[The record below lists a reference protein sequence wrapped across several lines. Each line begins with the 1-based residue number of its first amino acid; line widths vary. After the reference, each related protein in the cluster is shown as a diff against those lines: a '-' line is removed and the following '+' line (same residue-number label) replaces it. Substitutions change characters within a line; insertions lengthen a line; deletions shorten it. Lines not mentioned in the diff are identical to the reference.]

1 MKTLLATTAIVLTA
15 GFALSGAPQAQAQD
29 RASEA
34 APFAQTV
41 MPGDLMTREL
51 MGRDVYARPDDV
63 EPGEVILP
71 ADWDGRGLP
80 LFHADD
86 LEDIAIIGV
95 IEDIVLDDDGQMQLV
110 IIDQRGLLG
119 IGGRTIAI
127 DAAHTQFATT
137 SRDDPAQIL
146 LLTSVTM
153 DQAENAP
160 DFAPGDI
167 SERIG
172 TQERLEAEDVV
183 D

>member
-15 GFALSGAPQAQAQD
+15 GLALSGAPQAQAQD

-86 LEDIAIIGV
+86 LEDIASSSTP
-95 IEDIVLDDDGQMQLV
+95 
-110 IIDQRGLLG
+110 RKA
-119 IGGRTIAI
+119 RSIA
-127 DAAHTQFATT
+127 AAISQPV
-137 SRDDPAQIL
+137 RP
-146 LLTSVTM
+146 
-153 DQAENAP
+153 ENAVAMRP
-160 DFAPGDI
+160 ASQSMTRPTSGRPVRG
-167 SERIG
+167 SLPVQLGMEVSR
-172 TQERLEAEDVV
+172 
-183 D
+183 

>member
-1 MKTLLATTAIVLTA
+1 MKTLLATTAFVLTA
-15 GFALSGAPQAQAQD
+15 GLALSGAPQAQD

-34 APFAQTV
+34 APFAQAA
-41 MPGDLMTREL
+41 MPGDLITREL

-71 ADWDGRGLP
+71 ADWDGQGLP
-80 LFHADD
+80 LFHADELD
-86 LEDIAIIGV
+86 DTAIIGV
-95 IEDIVLDDDGQMQLV
+95 IDDIVLDDDGQMRLIV
-110 IIDQRGLLG
+110 IDKHGLLG

-146 LLTSVTM
+146 LLTDVTVE
-153 DQAENAP
+153 DAENAP
-160 DFAPGDI
+160 DFEPGEVSD
-167 SERIG
+167 RIG
-172 TQERLEAEDVV
+172 TRERLEAEDIV